1 MLHALKVTLE
11 ASRKVACTLG
21 PSKYIRVDSEN
32 STDFHIS
39 FDAVPNSRML
49 VPSLAAIG
57 PMPPHLKR
65 HDSRATY
72 AMPAYLCL
80 FRSIEYLLNQQNTHV
95 DA

>member
-65 HDSRATY
+65 HDS
-72 AMPAYLCL
+72 PAYLCL